1 MRVLIT
7 GASRGIGLA
16 LTQKALDMN
25 YKVFAISRQKMD
37 LAHRNLEVIQAD
49 ITKPSDLDLIA
60 SSKSLGEG
68 LDILINNAGVLL
80 AKNKTEETAQT
91 FSDSFHL
98 NATTP
103 FLLSQKLLPV
113 LMKSKNPKVVQIST
127 MMSSIQDNSSG
138 GYYSY
143 RSSKMALNMITQ
155 SLSIDHPEITFGLLH
170 PGWVQTEMGGASA
183 PVKVDQSAVGLWKV
197 ISELQKGSPLKLMDF
212 RGRVLPW

>member
-16 LTQKALDMN
+16 LTQKALDLN

-37 LAHRNLEVIQAD
+37 LAHKNLEIIQAD
-49 ITKPSDLDLIA
+49 VTKPSDLSLIA
-60 SSKSLGEG
+60 ESKSLGEG

-80 AKNKTEETAQT
+80 AKNKTEETAKT

-98 NATTP
+98 NSTTP
-103 FLLSQKLLPV
+103 FLLTQKLLPA
-113 LMKSKNPKVVQIST
+113 LMKSKKPKVIQIST
-127 MMSSIQDNSSG
+127 MMSSIQDNTSG

-155 SLSIDHPEITFGLLH
+155 SLSLDHPEITFGLLH
-170 PGWVQTEMGGASA
+170 PGWVQTEMGGTSA
-183 PVKVDQSAVGLWKV
+183 PVTVGQSAVGLWNV

-212 RGRVLPW
+212 KGRALPW

>member
-16 LTQKALDMN
+16 LTQKALDLN

-37 LAHRNLEVIQAD
+37 LAHKNLEIIQAD
-49 ITKPSDLDLIA
+49 VTKPSDLSLIA
-60 SSKSLGEG
+60 ESKSLGEG

-80 AKNKTEETAQT
+80 AKNKTEETAKT

-103 FLLSQKLLPV
+103 FLLTQKLLPA
-113 LMKSKNPKVVQIST
+113 LMKSKKPKVIQIST
-127 MMSSIQDNSSG
+127 MMSSIQDNTSG

-155 SLSIDHPEITFGLLH
+155 SLSLDHPEITFGLLH
-170 PGWVQTEMGGASA
+170 PGWVQTEMGGTSA
-183 PVKVDQSAVGLWKV
+183 PVTVGQSAVGLWNV

-212 RGRVLPW
+212 KGRALPW

>member
-25 YKVFAISRQKMD
+25 YKVFALTRQKMD
-37 LAHRNLEVIQAD
+37 LAHKNLEVIQAD
-49 ITKPSDLDLIA
+49 VTKPSDLDLIA

-80 AKNKTEETAQT
+80 AKNKTEETSKT

-103 FLLSQKLLPV
+103 FLLTQKLLPV
-113 LMKSKNPKVVQIST
+113 LMKSKNPKVIQIST
-127 MMSSIQDNSSG
+127 MMSSIQDNTSG

-183 PVKVDQSAVGLWKV
+183 PVTVDQSAVGLWKV
-197 ISELQKGSPLKLMDF
+197 ISELQKGSPLKLMNYK
-212 RGRVLPW
+212 GQVLPW

>member
-16 LTQKALDMN
+16 LTQKALDLD
-25 YKVFAISRQKMD
+25 YQVFAITRQKMN
-37 LAHRNLEVIQAD
+37 LSHKNLEVIQAD
-49 ITKPSDLDLIA
+49 VTKSSDIELIA
-60 SSKSLGEG
+60 NSSSLGEG

-80 AKNKTEETAQT
+80 AKSKTEETAKT

-103 FLLSQKLLPV
+103 FLLTQKLRPT
-113 LMKSKNPKVVQIST
+113 LMKSKNPKVIQIST
-127 MMSSIQDNSSG
+127 MMSSIQDNTSG

-155 SLSIDHPEITFGLLH
+155 SLSLDYPEITFGLLH
-170 PGWVQTEMGGASA
+170 PGWVQTEMGGSSA
-183 PVKVDQSAVGLWKV
+183 PVTVDQSAAGLWQV
-197 ISELQKGSPLKLMDF
+197 ISELKKGSPLKLMDF
-212 RGRVLPW
+212 KGRVLPW